1 MRAGTLGPVLHPR
14 GLLFS
19 VTCGVRVARGPR
31 CLSGH
36 SFFTLPETQSTTV
49 VPTEYTTQPQP
60 PSHPHPHTHTMAQHS
75 SISPTW
81 TKCLL
86 NSRHCTECQPCGEHD
101 RPTHLDRCPP
111 PTTHITEY
119 SCRHTSHMHT
129 AQCAHSLSQTPTQI
143 KQLPPQ
149 HSHRDTTGGP
159 PHTSQL
165 HTASHEHSALRD

>member
-1 MRAGTLGPVLHPR
+1 MHNVLYPPLQYHTEEFHCSVLHLFNPLPTKPDNHR
-14 GLLFS
+14 SFYCLCSFAFLLLFLKKEDS
-19 VTCGVRVARGPR
+19 QQSIFVVA
-31 CLSGH
+31 LVLA
-36 SFFTLPETQSTTV
+36 T
-49 VPTEYTTQPQP
+49 
-60 PSHPHPHTHTMAQHS
+60 
-75 SISPTW
+75 
-81 TKCLL
+81 
-86 NSRHCTECQPCGEHD
+86 
-101 RPTHLDRCPP
+101 THLDRCPP